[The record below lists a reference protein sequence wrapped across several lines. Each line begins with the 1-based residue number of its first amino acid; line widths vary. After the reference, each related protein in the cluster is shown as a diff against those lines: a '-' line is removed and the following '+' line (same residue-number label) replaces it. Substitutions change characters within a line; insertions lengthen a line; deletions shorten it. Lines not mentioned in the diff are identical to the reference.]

1 MNNKQK
7 LAAASTSLLA
17 AGMAHGSIVYSGPI
31 NTDLSGSSAYMVDL
45 DGDFTIDY
53 TVRFDGASGNN
64 QLKPFVDAR
73 SSGNAN
79 AWILSKA
86 NGGAPL
92 TLFGTNIDSNY
103 ATTFPTNKVG
113 YLYEQYNNNTVVGD
127 WPSTADTE
135 GYVGVALTDGVTT
148 TNYGWIHLIYKASDP
163 NTKTLEVVDYAY
175 ETDNNTPI
183 IAGAIATP
191 GAPLIYKNPPSQT
204 VGAGSSAQMQ
214 VVALADPAP
223 TYQWQAG
230 AVGSG
235 VYTNLNDNGHFSG
248 TATPTL
254 NIGTAVPADAGDYIV
269 IVSNNLGS
277 VTNSPPATLTVQTAV
292 LSGPTPTQEQLF
304 AGQTARFNIQVVS
317 GNSPTFQWR
326 KDGATLSDNVNTS
339 GSTSSNLVISSLA
352 AGNSGNY
359 DVVVGTTY
367 GAVTSS
373 IAPLTVIPTSGEAF
387 ESSMLALSPVS
398 YYRLNETTDPSSGT
412 AVAWDN
418 TGGNNG
424 IYGTAVQNGSSGT
437 AGPRPDSGFPGF
449 GSANYS
455 VVTIAN
461 TPNSDVKVAPWNLN
475 TNTVTMTAW
484 IYPQGPQVGGAGV
497 VYTRSTNNMVCGM
510 AYYDTFGGTNWTLGY
525 NWNDQS
531 FAYFWRSG
539 LNVPQNEWSLVAV
552 VISPT
557 NAIMYSFHDNQMDTA
572 TNTATHAVQSFNDV
586 IYIGDDPQGSP
597 GSHNFNGNIDEV
609 AAFNRSLSSTDL
621 QSIYFA
627 AAGIAGFPPRLT
639 LQPVSAE
646 VFTNGTAHFVTAADG
661 SQPLTY
667 LWKGGASGSGVFTNL
682 TSAANSPILAIQ
694 NVAAGNAGDY
704 VLVVTNAGGA
714 VTSSVVSLSLVP
726 RSGEY
731 YESTVLGLGGLAAYY
746 KLDETAN
753 PANGGVLAW
762 DYFGGYTGVYGT
774 NVLNGF
780 DGVAGPRPADG
791 FLGFSSTNSA
801 ILLSETND
809 SAITLPPLNL
819 NTNALTITAWI
830 NPTNPPQQ
838 FDGIV
843 FCRGSGTM
851 VAGLDFTQ
859 TNSAGQVCLGYHWND
874 APDTY
879 GWVSGLVPPT
889 NQWSFVALVIDPVTT
904 NATIWLMN
912 TNGTSSA
919 SNFTTNN
926 LAVQAFDAPTLI
938 GEDSRLGS
946 SLVFSGSIDNVAIF
960 ASALTAAQIQQLY
973 TGATGT
979 STTLTVT
986 HNGSNVQLSW
996 PFGTLLESTS
1006 LTGPWTTNSAMS
1018 PYQFAPA
1025 SPQKFYRVI
1034 IR

>member
-1 MNNKQK
+1 MNNKQT

-31 NTDLSGSSAYMVDL
+31 NANLSGSSAYQVDI
-45 DGDFTIDY
+45 DGDFNIDY

-73 SSGNAN
+73 SSSNPN

-103 ATTFPTNKVG
+103 AANFPTNKVG

-175 ETDNNTPI
+175 ESDNNTPI
-183 IAGAIATP
+183 IAGAIVTP
-191 GAPLIYKNPPSQT
+191 GAPLIYKNPASQT
-204 VGAGSSAQMQ
+204 VGAGSSAQLQ

-223 TYQWQAG
+223 TYQWKAG

-235 VYTNLNDNGHFSG
+235 LYTNLNDNGHFSG

-254 NIGTAVPADAGDYIV
+254 NISTVAPADGGDYIV
-269 IVSNNLGS
+269 IISNNLGS
-277 VTNSPPATLTVQTAV
+277 ATNSPPATLTVQTAV
-292 LSGPTPTQEQLF
+292 LAGPHPSQEQLF

-326 KDGATLSDNVNTS
+326 KDGVALTDGGNIS
-339 GSTSSNLVISSLA
+339 GSTSANLSVSALA

-359 DVVVGTTY
+359 DVVVGTSY

-373 IAPLTVIPTSGEAF
+373 IAPLTVIPKSGEAF
-387 ESSMLALSPVS
+387 ESAMLGLNPVS
-398 YYRLNETTDPSSGT
+398 FYRLNETTDPSSGT

-424 IYGTAVQNGSSGT
+424 VYDNAVQNGSSGT
-437 AGPRPDSGFPGF
+437 AGPRPSAFPGF
-449 GSANYS
+449 GNANNAIL
-455 VVTIAN
+455 TTAN
-461 TPNSDVKVAPWNLN
+461 LANSDVKVAPWNLN

-557 NAIMYSFHDNQMDTA
+557 NAVMYSFHDGEMDTA
-572 TNTATHAVQSFNDV
+572 TNVATHVVQSFNDT

-621 QSIYFA
+621 QSLYFA
-627 AAGIAGFPPRLT
+627 GIGIAAFPPHITR
-639 LQPVSAE
+639 QPVSAE
-646 VFTNGTAHFVTAADG
+646 VFSGSTTHFAAAADG

-667 LWKGGASGSGVFTNL
+667 IWRAGASGSGVFSNL
-682 TSAANSPILAIQ
+682 TGAANSPLLAIP
-694 NVAAGNAGDY
+694 NVSAGNAGDY
-704 VLVVTNAGGA
+704 VLVATNAGGA
-714 VTSSVVSLSLVP
+714 VTSSVVSLSLVA
-726 RSGEY
+726 RTGEY
-731 YESTVLGLGGLAAYY
+731 YESTVLSLGGLTAYY

-762 DYFGGYTGVYGT
+762 DYFGGYTGVYGS
-774 NVLNGF
+774 NVLNGAN
-780 DGVAGPRPADG
+780 GVAGPRPSDG
-791 FLGFSSTNSA
+791 FLGFGSANSA
-801 ILLSETND
+801 ILLSKTN
-809 SAITLPPLNL
+809 SSQITLPPLNL
-819 NTNALTITAWI
+819 NTNAITITAWI

-843 FCRGSGTM
+843 FCRGTGTM

-889 NQWSFVALVIDPVTT
+889 NQWSFVALVIDPTTT

-926 LAVQAFDAPTLI
+926 LTPLAFDAPTLI
-938 GEDSRLGS
+938 GEDSRIDP
-946 SLVFSGSIDNVAIF
+946 SLIFNGAIDNVAIF
-960 ASALTAAQIQQLY
+960 ARALSAAQIQQLY
-973 TGATGT
+973 ASATGT

-986 HNGSNVQLSW
+986 HTGANVQLAW

-1006 LTGPWTTNSAMS
+1006 LTGPWTTNSALS
-1018 PYQFAPA
+1018 PYQLSPA